1 MAHAGDVQ
9 GCFLI
14 LSAQHWVPLGDQ
26 SGPCCKC
33 PSNPAAGGCG
43 SHPAGQSPGGW
54 EGWTRSGAVYWV
66 RSVARGGLSLAALPP
81 YLLCLCRS
89 VCPSLPRLRTLPCQ
103 PRAVRP
109 PRHAWACPHCQSCSD
124 ATVRLQWEGSAL
136 PAQPRAHRALPPTA
150 QGAGGGGGGAELE
163 EECLSYPLASLVPVH
178 PQRTHSRPTAQSFK
192 STQPPPR
199 PAQPPPPEASAEPVR
214 SALPARCQAWPRATQ
229 HPALPRVSAA
239 APRACAPWA
248 LPSVIA
254 GVCTLPAPGPTPR

>member
-1 MAHAGDVQ
+1 MLPHPQCPALGAPGRPLGPLLQ
-9 GCFLI
+9 
-14 LSAQHWVPLGDQ
+14 VPLKP
-26 SGPCCKC
+26 SCRGPRVT
-33 PSNPAAGGCG
+33 
-43 SHPAGQSPGGW
+43 PGRAEPG
-54 EGWTRSGAVYWV
+54 RL
-66 RSVARGGLSLAALPP
+66 GGLDEIRSCVLGKKRGQGGLEPGRLASLPVV
-81 YLLCLCRS
+81 CLCRS

-109 PRHAWACPHCQSCSD
+109 RHAWACPHCQSCSD
-124 ATVRLQWEGSAL
+124 ATVRLQWEGLAL

-214 SALPARCQAWPRATQ
+214 SALPARCRAWPRATR